1 MSTTQHPSMAPDG
14 STGTP
19 SQARPKPVFVDQLR
33 YGYQVRAFKGR
44 DKRQYLLS
52 LGAPIFE
59 RALRFFTCLDLLVGR
74 LGSAHRVVAQP
85 AR

>member
-19 SQARPKPVFVDQLR
+19 SQARPKPVLVDQLR
-33 YGYQVRAFKGR
+33 YGDQVKAFKGR
-44 DKRQYLLS
+44 AKRQYLLS

-59 RALRFFTCLDLLVGR
+59 RGTAFSTCLYLLVGR
-74 LGSAHRVVAQP
+74 L
-85 AR
+85 